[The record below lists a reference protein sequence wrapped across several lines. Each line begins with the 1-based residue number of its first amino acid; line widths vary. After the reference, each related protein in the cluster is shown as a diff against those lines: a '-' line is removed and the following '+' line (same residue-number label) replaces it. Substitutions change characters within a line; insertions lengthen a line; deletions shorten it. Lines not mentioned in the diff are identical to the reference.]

1 MQSILPYSCAI
12 VTVPSLPASFGQF
25 KESLM
30 SQKRSWIVNVVLIL
44 SILGF
49 ASFSLLQ
56 LLPHSG
62 EGTGNSQNSASNPNS
77 PNNSSP
83 EAIKA
88 KLQDEVRGYESVLQ
102 KEPEN
107 QTALKGLLQAR
118 LGLLSLKQGKIQD
131 VIAPLEKLA
140 KLDPEQTK
148 YAVLLSQAK
157 QQIGDKEG
165 AAQALR
171 NVLETKPGNM
181 EAIQA
186 MVGLLMTE
194 KKPEAA
200 LGVLQEALT
209 KAPQINKLEPG
220 TVDTT
225 AIQVLT
231 GNIYAEQKQYGKAFE
246 IYEQAIKDAPKD
258 HRPIW
263 AKALV
268 LKGQGKIDEA
278 KPLFANAA
286 ALAPAQYKDEINKTA
301 TEQPSSTPTASP
313 TPTQTPYDGKQKL

>member
-1 MQSILPYSCAI
+1 VVNDNIMRI
-12 VTVPSLPASFGQF
+12 
-25 KESLM
+25 KEGLV

-49 ASFSLLQ
+49 AGVSLVPLFS
-56 LLPHSG
+56 G
-62 EGTGNSQNSASNPNS
+62 VVGNSQNSANNPTDS
-77 PNNSSP
+77 SKNNSSP
-83 EAIKA
+83 EAIKT

-102 KEPEN
+102 KESEN

-118 LGLLSLKQGKIQD
+118 LQLLSLKQGKIQD
-131 VIAPLEKLA
+131 VIEPLEKLT

-186 MVGLLMTE
+186 MVGLLMTQ

-200 LGVLQEALT
+200 LGVLQEAIT
-209 KAPQINKLEPG
+209 KAPQVNKLEPG
-220 TVDTT
+220 TVDTV
-225 AIQVLT
+225 AIQVLM
-231 GNIYAEQKQYGKAFE
+231 GNIHAEQKRYGKAFE
-246 IYEQAIKDAPKD
+246 IYDQAIKSAPKD

-268 LKGQGKIDEA
+268 LKDQGKIEEA

-301 TEQPSSTPTASP
+301 TETASPIPTASP
-313 TPTQTPYDGKQKL
+313 TPTTTP

>member
-1 MQSILPYSCAI
+1 
-12 VTVPSLPASFGQF
+12 
-25 KESLM
+25 M

-44 SILGF
+44 SIFGF
-49 ASFSLLQ
+49 AAVSLVPLFSGAMGDSQ
-56 LLPHSG
+56 SSANNTTDSG
-62 EGTGNSQNSASNPNS
+62 K
-77 PNNSSP
+77 NNSSP
-83 EAIKA
+83 EAIKT
-88 KLQDEVRGYESVLQ
+88 KLQDEARGYESVLQ

-118 LGLLSLKQGKIQD
+118 LQLLSLKQGKIQD
-131 VIAPLEKLA
+131 VIEPLEKLA
-140 KLDPEQTK
+140 KLDPEETK

-165 AAQALR
+165 ATQALR

-181 EAIQA
+181 EALQA
-186 MVGLLMTE
+186 MVGLLMTQ

-200 LGVLQEALT
+200 LGVLQDTLT

-220 TVDTT
+220 TVDTV
-225 AIQVLT
+225 AIQVLM
-231 GNIYAEQKQYGKAFE
+231 GNIHAEQKRYGKAFD
-246 IYEQAIKDAPKD
+246 IYDQAIKSAPKD

-268 LKGQGKIDEA
+268 LKDQGKMEEA
-278 KPLFANAA
+278 KPLFSNAA

-301 TEQPSSTPTASP
+301 TEQPSPSPTASP
-313 TPTQTPYDGKQKL
+313 SPTQAP

>member
-1 MQSILPYSCAI
+1 MR
-12 VTVPSLPASFGQF
+12 V
-25 KESLM
+25 KESLV

-44 SILGF
+44 SIFGF
-49 ASFSLLQ
+49 AAVSLVPLFSGAMGDSQ
-56 LLPHSG
+56 SSANNTTDSG
-62 EGTGNSQNSASNPNS
+62 K
-77 PNNSSP
+77 NNSSP
-83 EAIKA
+83 EAIKT
-88 KLQDEVRGYESVLQ
+88 KLQDEARGYESVLQ

-118 LGLLSLKQGKIQD
+118 LQLLSLKQGKIQD
-131 VIAPLEKLA
+131 VIEPLEKLA
-140 KLDPEQTK
+140 KLDPEETK

-165 AAQALR
+165 ATQALR

-181 EAIQA
+181 EALQA
-186 MVGLLMTE
+186 MVGLLMTQ

-200 LGVLQEALT
+200 LGVLQDTLT

-220 TVDTT
+220 TVDTV
-225 AIQVLT
+225 AIQVLM
-231 GNIYAEQKQYGKAFE
+231 GNIHAEQKRYGKAFD
-246 IYEQAIKDAPKD
+246 IYDQAIKSAPKD

-268 LKGQGKIDEA
+268 LKDQGKMEEA
-278 KPLFANAA
+278 KPLFSNAA

-301 TEQPSSTPTASP
+301 TEQPSPSPTASP
-313 TPTQTPYDGKQKL
+313 SPTQAP

>member
-1 MQSILPYSCAI
+1 MR
-12 VTVPSLPASFGQF
+12 V
-25 KESLM
+25 KEGLV

-49 ASFSLLQ
+49 VGVSLVPLFS
-56 LLPHSG
+56 G
-62 EGTGNSQNSASNPNS
+62 VIGDSQSSANNPNNS
-77 PNNSSP
+77 SKNNSSP
-83 EAIKA
+83 EAVKT
-88 KLQDEVRGYESVLQ
+88 KLQDEARGYESVLQ

-118 LGLLSLKQGKIQD
+118 LQLLSLKQGKIQD
-131 VIAPLEKLA
+131 VIEPLA

-186 MVGLLMTE
+186 MVGLLMTQ

-200 LGVLQEALT
+200 LGVLQDALT
-209 KAPQINKLEPG
+209 KAPQVNKLEPG
-220 TVDTT
+220 TVDTV
-225 AIQVLT
+225 AIQVLM
-231 GNIYAEQKQYGKAFE
+231 GNIHAEQKRYGKAFE
-246 IYEQAIKDAPKD
+246 IYDQAIKSAPKD

-268 LKGQGKIDEA
+268 LKDQGKIEEA

-301 TEQPSSTPTASP
+301 TEQPSPTPTASP
-313 TPTQTPYDGKQKL
+313 TP

>member
-1 MQSILPYSCAI
+1 MQFKTVRISDILFCYL
-12 VTVPSLPASFGQF
+12 LPAFFNQF
-25 KESLM
+25 KEGLV

-49 ASFSLLQ
+49 AGFSLVP
-56 LLPHSG
+56 LLSG
-62 EGTGNSQNSASNPNS
+62 VTENSQNSASNPNS
-77 PNNSSP
+77 RNNSSP
-83 EAIKA
+83 EAIKV

-107 QTALKGLLQAR
+107 QTALKGLLEAR

-140 KLDPEQTK
+140 KLNPEQTR

-171 NVLETKPGNM
+171 SVLETKPGNM

-186 MVGLLMTE
+186 MVGLLMSE

-225 AIQVLT
+225 AIQVLS

-246 IYEQAIKDAPKD
+246 IYDQAIKDAPKD

-301 TEQPSSTPTASP
+301 TEQPSPTPTASP
-313 TPTQTPYDGKQKL
+313 TPTQTP

>member
-1 MQSILPYSCAI
+1 MLDILSC
-12 VTVPSLPASFGQF
+12 SLLPAYFDQF
-25 KESLM
+25 KEGLV
-30 SQKRSWIVNVVLIL
+30 SQKRSWIVKVVLIL

-49 ASFSLLQ
+49 AGISLLPI
-56 LLPHSG
+56 LSG
-62 EGTGNSQNSASNPNS
+62 VMENPRNSAGNNPNS
-77 PNNSSP
+77 PNKSSP

-88 KLQDEVRGYESVLQ
+88 ELQDQVRGYESVLQ

-107 QTALKGLLQAR
+107 QTALKSLLEAK
-118 LGLLSLKQGKIQD
+118 LELLSLKQGKIQD

-140 KLDPEQTK
+140 KLNPEQTK

-157 QQIGDKEG
+157 QQIGDKVG
-165 AAQALR
+165 AAEALR
-171 NVLETKPGNM
+171 NVLETKPADM
-181 EAIQA
+181 EALQA
-186 MVGLLMTE
+186 MVGLLMTQ

-200 LGVLQEALT
+200 LGILQEALN

-225 AIQVLT
+225 ALQVLT
-231 GNIYAEQKQYGKAFE
+231 GNIYAEQKQYGKAFD
-246 IYEQAIKDAPKD
+246 IYDQAIKDAPKD

-278 KPLFANAA
+278 RPLFINATN
-286 ALAPAQYKDEINKTA
+286 LAPAQYKDEIKKTA
-301 TEQPSSTPTASP
+301 TEQASP
-313 TPTQTPYDGKQKL
+313 TPTAIPTP